1 MASGFCVFPNSG
13 ITDGGERQKKSE
25 EWRQVAGQLRK
36 KWAGKGERMGVT
48 GNWQV
53 EE

>member
-25 EWRQVAGQLRK
+25 EWRQVAGQPRK
-36 KWAGKGERMGVT
+36 KWGRQRREDGSDRELAS
-48 GNWQV
+48 
-53 EE
+53 